1 MFSATFSPEIKKLA
15 ANFLNDPV
23 LIEVARRNAT
33 ADTVRQVFY
42 RVEDRQKTASLI
54 EILKTQG
61 EGATALKQ
69 VLVFV
74 NAKITCR
81 RLTRTLTQAG
91 IKADSIHG
99 DKTQEERTAAL
110 EAFKKG
116 ECEVLVATDVAARG
130 LDIEELPVVINYD
143 VPYVAEDYV
152 HRIGRT
158 GRAGA
163 QGLAIMLIT
172 ATDDRS
178 VAAIEKLTKQTFKP
192 VDYWP
197 VERFRPRRDGD
208 RNGYSDRPRRE
219 HCRDNDHE
227 GRARPEYGTYRKAV
241 YDPIFDKPYEPSNT
255 PPRPIAATPVQPL
268 RSTKKKAPVAAL
280 LGGRGR

>member
-1 MFSATFSPEIKKLA
+1 M
-15 ANFLNDPV
+15 
-23 LIEVARRNAT
+23 IEVARRNAT

-42 RVEDRQKTASLI
+42 RVEERQKTASLI

-172 ATDDRS
+172 AADDRS

-192 VDYWP
+192 VDYRP

-208 RNGYSDRPRRE
+208 RNGDSDRPRRE

-255 PPRPIAATPVQPL
+255 LPRPIAATPVQPL
-268 RSTKKKAPVAAL
+268 RSTKKRAPVAAL